1 MKWAIVNKKE
11 SNVTIENKN
20 TIAKF
25 CIEFLINTKKRGIQC
40 PVYNHLLKKVT
51 ACSSML
57 QLSLKIGFCILI
69 SRYGHSMSVASHR
82 HMCIHITS
90 KYNVNVPMEAFRR
103 YIFIKKNV
111 SLKQYVQNV
120 TDLFISA
127 PSLSFQLYINKV
139 TSFQKRGRSPKN

>member
-11 SNVTIENKN
+11 SNVHIENKN

-69 SRYGHSMSVASHR
+69 SRHGSNFNKNNPVQYTQTQYVCGVTQTYVHPF
-82 HMCIHITS
+82 IITS

-103 YIFIKKNV
+103 YIFIKKHM
-111 SLKQYVQNV
+111 SVQSNMC
-120 TDLFISA
+120 
-127 PSLSFQLYINKV
+127 
-139 TSFQKRGRSPKN
+139 RM